1 MCSSTLPMFP
11 RHRRAENRRSRP
23 IPQSGTV
30 TVNWMTRSEPVS
42 IALLYP
48 ELLGTYGDGGNAQV
62 LAQRLRWRGISAE
75 IVDVTAGEAVPASCD
90 VYLLGGG
97 EDGPQA
103 LAVRELRA
111 SRALTRAVD
120 AGAAVI
126 AVCAGYQILGR
137 QFLGPDG
144 RPHGGLGLLDVSTDR
159 GPGPRRVGELVVE
172 PDAVLGLPTLTGY
185 ENHAGITRL
194 GPDVQPLGRV
204 VVGHGNDHGDGTE
217 GALFGRIVGT
227 YLHGPVLARN
237 PALADLI
244 LTWVVGP
251 LEPFEDPE
259 VEELRAERIA
269 AARRGH
275 PLAGRRR

>member
-1 MCSSTLPMFP
+1 
-11 RHRRAENRRSRP
+11 
-23 IPQSGTV
+23 
-30 TVNWMTRSEPVS
+30 MTSEAVS

-48 ELLGTYGDGGNAQV
+48 ELLGTYGDGGNAAV
-62 LAQRLRWRGISAE
+62 LAQRLRWRGIPAE
-75 IVDVTAGEAVPASCD
+75 VVDITAGESVPTSCH

-111 SRALTRAVD
+111 SRALARAVD
-120 AGAAVI
+120 GGAAVL

-172 PDAVLGLPTLTGY
+172 PVVDPDLPTLTGY

-194 GPDVQPLGRV
+194 GPGVQPLGKV
-204 VVGHGNDHGDGTE
+204 VVGHGNDHGDGSE
-217 GALFGRIVGT
+217 GALSGRILGT

-244 LTWVVGP
+244 LSWVVGP
-251 LEPFEDPE
+251 LDPLDDGE
-259 VEELRAERIA
+259 VQELRAERMA

-275 PLAGRRR
+275 PLAARRL

>member
-1 MCSSTLPMFP
+1 
-11 RHRRAENRRSRP
+11 
-23 IPQSGTV
+23 
-30 TVNWMTRSEPVS
+30 MTSEAVS

-48 ELLGTYGDGGNAQV
+48 ELLGTYGDGGNAAV
-62 LAQRLRWRGISAE
+62 LAQRLRWRGIPAE
-75 IVDVTAGEAVPASCD
+75 VVDITAGESVPTSCH

-111 SRALTRAVD
+111 SRALARAVD
-120 AGAAVI
+120 GGAAVL

-172 PDAVLGLPTLTGY
+172 PVVDPDLPTLTGY

-194 GPDVQPLGRV
+194 GPGVQPLGKV
-204 VVGHGNDHGDGTE
+204 VVGHGNDHGDGSE
-217 GALFGRIVGT
+217 GAVSGRILGT

-244 LTWVVGP
+244 LSWVVGP
-251 LEPFEDPE
+251 LDPLDDGE
-259 VEELRAERIA
+259 VQELRAERMT

-275 PLAGRRR
+275 PLAARRL

>member
-1 MCSSTLPMFP
+1 
-11 RHRRAENRRSRP
+11 
-23 IPQSGTV
+23 
-30 TVNWMTRSEPVS
+30 MTSEAVS

-48 ELLGTYGDGGNAQV
+48 ELLGTYGDGGNAAV
-62 LAQRLRWRGISAE
+62 LAQRLRWRGIPAE
-75 IVDVTAGEAVPASCD
+75 VVDITAGESVPTSCH

-111 SRALTRAVD
+111 SRALARAVD
-120 AGAAVI
+120 GGAAVL

-172 PDAVLGLPTLTGY
+172 PVVDPGLPTLTGY

-194 GPDVQPLGRV
+194 GPGVQPLGKV
-204 VVGHGNDHGDGTE
+204 VVGHGNDHGDGSE
-217 GALFGRIVGT
+217 GAVSGRILGT

-244 LTWVVGP
+244 LSWVVGP
-251 LEPFEDPE
+251 LDPLDDGE
-259 VEELRAERIA
+259 VQELRAERMA

-275 PLAGRRR
+275 PLAARRL